1 VVAALPVHAAAVPSA
16 AGLPYASICRAC
28 TMIRRLLNIAK
39 EARKEFLS
47 GQQLIHGRLQRIQRH
62 LNQLT
67 IMERERYV
75 KDVLSDPRYDDGKR
89 LERYGFKIY
98 SQYDEDGIIQEIFN
112 RIGATSRTFI
122 EFGVGNGLENNTL
135 ALLLNGWNG
144 LWIEGSAPDISRIQS
159 KFRDT
164 IANGRLRLKAAFVDR
179 DNIYG
184 LIGEYFGGEI
194 DFLSVDIDGNDIHVL
209 AALDVVRPRVITI
222 EYNAKFPP
230 PISIAQRY
238 EAGFVWNRTDYMGA
252 SLAAIAKV
260 ASAKGYSLVGC
271 GIAGVNAFF
280 VRNDLLADKFAAPF
294 TAENHY
300 QPARYFLEG
309 TFVAGHPPDWGPY
322 EAV

>member
-1 VVAALPVHAAAVPSA
+1 VHARRPEAKRSSSS
-16 AGLPYASICRAC
+16 LPHGSIHQARK
-28 TMIRRLLNIAK
+28 MIRRLLNIAK
-39 EARKEFLS
+39 DIRKEFLAS
-47 GQQLIHGRLQRIQRH
+47 QQQIHARLLRIQRH

-75 KDVLSDPRYDDGKR
+75 KDVLSDPKYDDGKR
-89 LERYGFKIY
+89 LERYGLKIY
-98 SQYDEDGIIQEIFN
+98 SQYDEDGIIQEVFH
-112 RIGATSRTFI
+112 RIGATSRTFV

-135 ALLLNGWNG
+135 ALLLAGWNG
-144 LWIEGSAPDISRIQS
+144 LWIEGSAPQVSRIQS
-159 KFRDT
+159 KFRDP
-164 IANGRLRLKAAFVDR
+164 ISNGRLRLTAAFIDR
-179 DNIYG
+179 DNING
-184 LIGEYFGGEI
+184 LIGEYFNDEI
-194 DFLSVDIDGNDIHVL
+194 DFLSIDIDGNDIHVL
-209 AALDVVRPRVITI
+209 AALDIVRPRVITI

-238 EAGFVWNRTDYMGA
+238 DPGFIWKQTDYMGA

-280 VRNDLLADKFAAPF
+280 VRNDLLEDKFAAPF

-322 EAV
+322 EVV